1 MIGDGTVDSTASA
14 VPDGVAELSSQNAS
28 MYIDSMQPSAG
39 TPGAICIS
47 SSFSSPNTLGQPS
60 YDALTSSEESS
71 MEQPLLNTDSVS
83 VRVAAKGA
91 NS

>member
-1 MIGDGTVDSTASA
+1 MIDDGTIDSTASA

-28 MYIDSMQPSAG
+28 MYIDSMQPSVG
-39 TPGAICIS
+39 TPGAASI
-47 SSFSSPNTLGQPS
+47 SSPNTLGQS
-60 YDALTSSEESS
+60 HHDALPSSPESS

-83 VRVAAKGA
+83 VRTIAKAA